1 MPLEN
6 AARRD
11 QHGGNGG
18 NRMFDLVIKDAEIY
32 DGAGNAPIR
41 GDLGV
46 TAGKITAVGGGLGA
60 AKETV
65 KADGL
70 ALAPG
75 IIDGHTHY
83 DAQIT
88 WDPFVDPSPALGVT
102 TAVMGNCGFTIAP
115 CKPADRDLTMRHLTH
130 VEGMS
135 LDALRAGI
143 RWGFE
148 SFPQYLDMLQS
159 QGVGP
164 NVACFAGHSA
174 IRTFVMGAEATE
186 RKATDEEI
194 GQMVAQVREAMAAGA
209 VGFASSTAEAHNG
222 EGGTPMPSRLADD
235 RELRA
240 LVKAMAESGSGVYM
254 LTKGSKTSIPYLEE
268 LAVEAKR
275 PVVIAALFHSNTNP
289 TAAFDTLDQVNAARS
304 RGHQLVAQTSCC
316 PLSMD
321 FTFKSPYLFESMQS
335 WKPAMAAHGEEA
347 LKTVYRDPSWRDAV
361 RRELEAARGRMVFNG
376 EWDKLFVV
384 ETAKAENQ
392 AMEGATLA
400 ELARKA
406 GKEPLDFILDF
417 ALSENLDTAFVAQLL
432 HNDEKAVG
440 RILADPNTHISLS
453 DAGAHLTFFC
463 DAGFGLHLMGHWSR
477 DLGVLDLPQAVH
489 RLTGQPARLFGIK
502 NRGLLREGYAAD
514 LMLFDPETVAR
525 GAKRRAHDL
534 PAGAARL
541 TTSAVGLHGVWING
555 THVADP
561 KGFCA
566 DKTARPGEVI
576 RQFAS

>member
-1 MPLEN
+1 
-6 AARRD
+6 
-11 QHGGNGG
+11 
-18 NRMFDLVIKDAEIY
+18 MFDLVIKDAEIF
-32 DGAGNAPIR
+32 DGAGSAPQH

-46 TAGKITAVGGGLGA
+46 TDGKIAAVGGKLGA
-60 AKETV
+60 AKQTV
-65 KADGL
+65 NADGL
-70 ALAPG
+70 ALMPG

-148 SFPQYLDMLQS
+148 SFPQYLGMLEK

-164 NVACFAGHSA
+164 NVACYAGHSA
-174 IRTFVMGAEATE
+174 IRTFVMGEEATQ
-186 RKATDEEI
+186 RTATDEEI
-194 GQMVAQVREAMAAGA
+194 GQMAAQVRQAMAAGA

-240 LVKAMAESGSGVYM
+240 LVKAMGESGRGVYM
-254 LTKGSKTSIPYLEE
+254 LTKGAKTSIPYLEG
-268 LAVEAKR
+268 LAVEARR

-289 TAAFDTLDQVNAARS
+289 TAAFTTLEQVNAARA
-304 RGHQLVAQTSCC
+304 RGNQLVAQTSCC

-321 FTFKSPYLFESMQS
+321 FTFKSPYLFESMKS
-335 WKPAMAAHGEEA
+335 WKPAMAAHDPAA
-347 LKTVYRDPSWRDAV
+347 LKAVYRDPAWRAAV
-361 RRELEAARGRMVFNG
+361 RQELAASRGRLVFNG

-384 ETAKAENQ
+384 ETARPENQ
-392 AMEGATLA
+392 AMEGSTLA
-400 ELARKA
+400 ELAKKA
-406 GKEPLDFILDF
+406 GKDPLDCILDV
-417 ALSENLDTAFVAQLL
+417 ALSENLDTSFVAQLL

-440 RILADPNTHISLS
+440 KILADPDTHISLS

-477 DLGVLDLPQAVH
+477 ELGVLDLPQAVH

-502 NRGLLREGYAAD
+502 NRGLLREGHAAD
-514 LMLFDPETVAR
+514 LMLFDPGTVAR
-525 GAKRRAHDL
+525 GPKRRAHDL

-541 TTSAVGLHGVWING
+541 TTSAIGLHGVWING
-555 THVADP
+555 TKVADA
-561 KGFCA
+561 KGLCA
-566 DKTARPGEVI
+566 DKAARPGEVL
-576 RQFAS
+576 RAFEA

>member
-1 MPLEN
+1 
-6 AARRD
+6 
-11 QHGGNGG
+11 
-18 NRMFDLVIKDAEIY
+18 MFDLVIKDAEIF
-32 DGAGNAPIR
+32 DGAGSAPVR

-46 TAGKITAVGGGLGA
+46 TAGKITAVGGKLGA
-60 AKETV
+60 AKETLN
-65 KADGL
+65 ARGL

-102 TAVMGNCGFTIAP
+102 TAILGNCGFTIAP
-115 CKPADRDLTMRHLTH
+115 CKPQDRDLTMRHLTH

-143 RWGFE
+143 RWEFE
-148 SFPQYLDMLQS
+148 SFPQYLDMLTRL
-159 QGVGP
+159 GVGP
-164 NVACFAGHSA
+164 NVACFSGHSSV
-174 IRTFVMGAEATE
+174 RTWVMGEEATE
-186 RKATDEEI
+186 RAATDDEVAK
-194 GQMVAQVREAMAAGA
+194 MVTLVREAMAAGA

-240 LVKAMAESGSGVYM
+240 LVRAMGDSGRGVYM

-268 LAVEAKR
+268 LAIEARR

-289 TAAFDTLDQVNAARS
+289 TAAFTTLDQVNAARA

-321 FTFKSPYLFESMQS
+321 FTFKSPYLFESMES
-335 WKPAMAAHGEEA
+335 WKPAMAAHDPAGLE
-347 LKTVYRDPSWRDAV
+347 KVYRDPAWRAAV
-361 RRELEAARGRMVFNG
+361 RGELAAKHGRLLFNG
-376 EWDKLFVV
+376 EWDKLFIV
-384 ETAKAENQ
+384 ETAKPENQ
-392 AMEGATLA
+392 KMEGAPLSALA
-400 ELARKA
+400 QES
-406 GKEPLDFILDF
+406 GKDPLDFILDF
-417 ALSENLDTAFVAQLL
+417 ALSEKLDTTFVAQLL

-489 RLTGQPARLFGIK
+489 RLTGQPAKLFGL
-502 NRGLLREGYAAD
+502 NGRGLLREGYAAD
-514 LMLFDPETVAR
+514 LMLFDPATVAR
-525 GAKRRAHDL
+525 GPKRRAHDL
-534 PAGAARL
+534 PSGAARL

-555 THVADP
+555 TKTADET
-561 KGFCA
+561 GFCI
-566 DKTARPGEVI
+566 DRTARPGEVL
-576 RQFAS
+576 RSFAA

>member
-1 MPLEN
+1 
-6 AARRD
+6 
-11 QHGGNGG
+11 
-18 NRMFDLVIKDAEIY
+18 MFDLVIKDAEIH
-32 DGAGNAPIR
+32 DGAGSAPVR

-46 TAGKITAVGGGLGA
+46 TDGKIIAVGGKLGA

-102 TAVMGNCGFTIAP
+102 TAILGNCGFTIAP

-143 RWGFE
+143 RWEFE
-148 SFPQYLDMLQS
+148 SFSQYLDMLQT
-159 QGVGP
+159 QGVGL
-164 NVACFAGHSA
+164 NVACFAGLSA

-186 RKATDEEI
+186 RVATGDEVTA
-194 GQMVAQVREAMAAGA
+194 MAKLVREAMDAGA
-209 VGFASSTAEAHNG
+209 VGFATSTSEAHNG

-235 RELRA
+235 HELRT
-240 LVKAMAESGSGVYM
+240 LVRTMGESGHGVYM
-254 LTKGSKTSIPYLEE
+254 LTRGRTTTIPYLEE
-268 LAVEAKR
+268 LAIEAKR

-289 TAAFDTLDQVNAARS
+289 TAAFTTLDQVNAARS
-304 RGHQLVAQTSCC
+304 RGHELVAQTSCC

-321 FTFKSPYLFESMQS
+321 FTFKSPYLFESMAS
-335 WKPAMAAHGEEA
+335 WKPAMAAHDPEA
-347 LKTVYRDPSWRDAV
+347 LKKIYRDPSWRDAV
-361 RRELEAARGRMVFNG
+361 RGELSGSRGRLLFNS

-384 ETAKAENQ
+384 EAAKPENR

-400 ELARKA
+400 ELAKRANKD
-406 GKEPLDFILDF
+406 PLDYILDF
-417 ALSENLDTAFVAQLL
+417 ALSENLDTTFVAQLL
-432 HNDEKAVG
+432 HNDDKAVG

-489 RLTGQPARLFGIK
+489 RLTGQPAKLFGLK
-502 NRGLLREGYAAD
+502 DRGLLREGYAAD
-514 LMLFDPETVAR
+514 LMLFDPATVAR
-525 GAKRRAHDL
+525 GPKRRAHDL

-541 TTSAVGLHGVWING
+541 TSSALGLHGVWING
-555 THVADP
+555 TRVTDA

-566 DKTARPGEVI
+566 DRSARPGEVI
-576 RQFAS
+576 RSFAA

>member
-1 MPLEN
+1 
-6 AARRD
+6 
-11 QHGGNGG
+11 
-18 NRMFDLVIKDAEIY
+18 MFDLVIKDAEIH
-32 DGAGNAPIR
+32 DGAGSAPVR

-46 TAGKITAVGGGLGA
+46 TDGKIIAVGGKLGA

-102 TAVMGNCGFTIAP
+102 TAILGNCGFTIAP

-143 RWGFE
+143 RWEFE
-148 SFPQYLDMLQS
+148 SFSQYLDMLQT
-159 QGVGP
+159 QGVGL

-186 RKATDEEI
+186 RVATGDEVTA
-194 GQMVAQVREAMAAGA
+194 MAKLVREAMDAGA
-209 VGFASSTAEAHNG
+209 VGFATSTSEAHNG

-235 RELRA
+235 HELRT
-240 LVKAMAESGSGVYM
+240 LVRTMGESGHGVYM
-254 LTKGSKTSIPYLEE
+254 LTRGRTTTIPYLEE
-268 LAVEAKR
+268 LAIEAKR

-289 TAAFDTLDQVNAARS
+289 TAAFTTLDQVNAARS
-304 RGHQLVAQTSCC
+304 RGHELVAQTSCC

-321 FTFKSPYLFESMQS
+321 FTFKSPYLFESMAS
-335 WKPAMAAHGEEA
+335 WKPAMAAHDPEA
-347 LKTVYRDPSWRDAV
+347 LKKIYRDPSWRDAV
-361 RRELEAARGRMVFNG
+361 RGELSGSRGRLLFNS

-384 ETAKAENQ
+384 EAAKPENR

-400 ELARKA
+400 ELAKRANKD
-406 GKEPLDFILDF
+406 PLDYILDF
-417 ALSENLDTAFVAQLL
+417 ALSENLDTTFVAQLL
-432 HNDEKAVG
+432 HNDDKAVG

-489 RLTGQPARLFGIK
+489 RLTGQPAKLFGLK
-502 NRGLLREGYAAD
+502 DRGLLREGYAAD
-514 LMLFDPETVAR
+514 LMLFDPATVAR
-525 GAKRRAHDL
+525 GPKRRAHDL

-541 TTSAVGLHGVWING
+541 TSSALGLHGVWING
-555 THVADP
+555 TRVTDA

-566 DKTARPGEVI
+566 DRSARPGEVI
-576 RQFAS
+576 RSFAA

>member
-1 MPLEN
+1 
-6 AARRD
+6 
-11 QHGGNGG
+11 
-18 NRMFDLVIKDAEIY
+18 MFDLVIKDAEIY
-32 DGAGNAPIR
+32 DGAGNAPVR

-46 TAGKITAVGGGLGA
+46 TNGRIAAIGGKLGA

-148 SFPQYLDMLQS
+148 SFPQYLDMLQR

-186 RKATDEEI
+186 RTATDAEI
-194 GQMVAQVREAMAAGA
+194 GQMAALVREAMAAGA

-240 LVKAMAESGSGVYM
+240 LVKAMGESGNGVYM

-289 TAAFDTLDQVNAARS
+289 TAAFTTLDQVNAARA

-335 WKPAMAAHGEEA
+335 WKPAMAAHGDEA
-347 LKTVYRDPSWRDAV
+347 LKKVYRDPSWRDAV
-361 RRELEAARGRMVFNG
+361 RRELEASARPLVFNG

-400 ELARKA
+400 ELAKKA

-417 ALSENLDTAFVAQLL
+417 ALSENLDTSFVAQLL

-440 RILADPNTHISLS
+440 QDPGRSQHPHLAVRRRRPPHLLLRRRLRPAPDGPLEPRSRRARPAAGRASPDRPAGQAVRHQEPRPAARGLCRRPDAVRS
-453 DAGAHLTFFC
+453 DDGGARRQAAGARP
-463 DAGFGLHLMGHWSR
+463 AGR
-477 DLGVLDLPQAVH
+477 
-489 RLTGQPARLFGIK
+489 
-502 NRGLLREGYAAD
+502 
-514 LMLFDPETVAR
+514 R
-525 GAKRRAHDL
+525 GAAHHRR
-534 PAGAARL
+534 R
-541 TTSAVGLHGVWING
+541 SACTACGSTAPRWPTPRASASIR
-555 THVADP
+555 
-561 KGFCA
+561 
-566 DKTARPGEVI
+566 TARPGEVL
-576 RQFAS
+576 RQFAA

>member
-1 MPLEN
+1 
-6 AARRD
+6 
-11 QHGGNGG
+11 
-18 NRMFDLVIKDAEIY
+18 MFDLVIKDAEIF
-32 DGAGNAPIR
+32 DGAGNPPVR

-46 TAGKITAVGGGLGA
+46 TAGRIAEIGPKLGA

-88 WDPFVDPSPALGVT
+88 WDPFVDPSPSLGVT
-102 TAVMGNCGFTIAP
+102 TAVLGNCGFTIAP
-115 CKPADRDLTMRHLTH
+115 CKPEDRDLTMRHLTH

-143 RWGFE
+143 RWEFE
-148 SFPQYLDMLQS
+148 SFPQYLDMLQKS
-159 QGVGP
+159 GVGP

-174 IRTFVMGAEATE
+174 IRTFVMGDEATE
-186 RKATDEEI
+186 RTATADE
-194 GQMVAQVREAMAAGA
+194 VAKMAVLVREAMRAGA

-235 RELRA
+235 HELRT
-240 LVKAMAESGSGVYM
+240 LVRAMSEGGNGVYM

-268 LAVEAKR
+268 IAAETRR

-289 TAAFDTLDQVNAARS
+289 TAAFDWLAQVNEARS
-304 RGHQLVAQTSCC
+304 RGRDLVAQTSCC

-321 FTFKSPYLFESMQS
+321 FTFRSPYLFESMQA
-335 WKPAMAAHGEEA
+335 WKPAMAAHDENELG
-347 LKTVYRDPSWRDAV
+347 KIYRDPAWRASV
-361 RRELEAARGRMVFNG
+361 RAELEAKRGRLLFNS
-376 EWDKLFVV
+376 EWNKLFVV
-384 ETAKAENQ
+384 ETAKPENR
-392 AMEGATLA
+392 AMEGATLD
-400 ELARKA
+400 ELARQV
-406 GKEPLDFILDF
+406 GKDPLDFILDF
-417 ALSENLDTAFVAQLL
+417 ALSENLDTMFVAQLL
-432 HNDEKAVG
+432 HNDDKQVG

-477 DLGVLDLPQAVH
+477 DLGVLDLSQAVH
-489 RLTGQPARLFGIK
+489 RLTGQPARLFGIED
-502 NRGLLREGYAAD
+502 RGLLREGNAAD
-514 LMLFDPETVAR
+514 LMLFDPATVAR
-525 GAKRRAHDL
+525 GPKRRAHDL

-541 TTSAVGLHGVWING
+541 TASAVGLHGVWING
-555 THVADP
+555 TRVAD
-561 KGFCA
+561 KGGFCA
-566 DKTARPGEVI
+566 DDTARPGEVL
-576 RQFAS
+576 RKFAP

>member
-1 MPLEN
+1 
-6 AARRD
+6 
-11 QHGGNGG
+11 
-18 NRMFDLVIKDAEIY
+18 MFDLLIKDAEIL
-32 DGAGNAPIR
+32 DGSGAAAMR
-41 GDLGV
+41 GDLG
-46 TAGKITAVGGGLGA
+46 ISGGRIAAIGPKLGA
-60 AKETV
+60 ARQTV

-102 TAVMGNCGFTIAP
+102 TAVLGNCGFTIAP

-148 SFPQYLDMLQS
+148 SFPQYLDMLQHN
-159 QGVGP
+159 GVGP

-174 IRTFVMGAEATE
+174 IRTFVMGEEATE
-186 RKATDEEI
+186 RAATDRE
-194 GQMVAQVREAMAAGA
+194 VAEMAALVREAMTAGA

-235 RELRA
+235 RELRT
-240 LVKAMAESGSGVYM
+240 LVRAMSESGRGVYM

-268 LAVEAKR
+268 IAAEAKR
-275 PVVIAALFHSNTNP
+275 PVVVAALFHSNTNP
-289 TAAFDTLDQVNAARS
+289 TAAFEWLRQVNEARA
-304 RGHQLVAQTSCC
+304 RGRDLVAQTSCC

-321 FTFKSPYLFESMQS
+321 FTFKSPYLFESMEA
-335 WKPAMAAHGEEA
+335 WKPAMAAHDAAA
-347 LKTVYRDPSWRDAV
+347 LAKVYRDPAWRAAV
-361 RRELEAARGRMVFNG
+361 RAEIDAKRGRLVFNG
-376 EWDKLFVV
+376 EWHKLFVV
-384 ETAKAENQ
+384 EAAKAENR
-392 AMEGATLA
+392 AMEGATLEA
-400 ELARKA
+400 LARRA
-406 GKEPLDFILDF
+406 NRDPLDFVLDL
-417 ALSENLDTAFVAQLL
+417 ALSEGLDTLFVAELL
-432 HNDEKAVG
+432 HNDEQAVG
-440 RILADPNTHISLS
+440 RILADPATHISLS

-477 DLGVLDLPQAVH
+477 ERGVLDLPQAVH
-489 RLTGQPARLFGIK
+489 RLTGQPAKLFGIRD
-502 NRGLLREGYAAD
+502 RGLLREGYAAD
-514 LMLFDPETVAR
+514 LMLFDPKTVAR
-525 GAKRRAHDL
+525 GPKRRAHDL

-541 TTSAVGLHGVWING
+541 TASAVGLHGVWING
-555 THVADP
+555 QRVADA

-566 DKTARPGEVI
+566 DPKSRPGEVL
-576 RQFAS
+576 RSFADQGLDRT

>member
-1 MPLEN
+1 
-6 AARRD
+6 
-11 QHGGNGG
+11 
-18 NRMFDLVIKDAEIY
+18 MFDLVIRDAQIF
-32 DGAGNAPIR
+32 DGSGVQPLH
-41 GDLGV
+41 GDVGV
-46 TAGKITAVGGGLGA
+46 TSGKVAAIGRNLGA
-60 AKETV
+60 AKHMV

-102 TAVMGNCGFTIAP
+102 TAVLGNCGFTIAP
-115 CKPADRDLTMRHLTH
+115 CKPQDRDLTMRHLTH

-135 LDALRAGI
+135 LEALRAGV

-148 SFPQYLDMLQS
+148 SFPQYLDMLQQ

-164 NVACFAGHSA
+164 NIACFAGHSA
-174 IRTFVMGAEATE
+174 IRTFVMGEEATE
-186 RKATDEEI
+186 RTATDEEI
-194 GQMVAQVREAMAAGA
+194 ARMAMLVREAMAAGA

-235 RELRA
+235 KELRA
-240 LVKAMAESGSGVYM
+240 LVRAMAEGGSGVYM

-268 LAVEAKR
+268 IAVEAGR

-289 TAAFDTLDQVNAARS
+289 TAAFTWLQQVNEARA

-321 FTFKSPYLFESMQS
+321 FTFKSPYLFESMES
-335 WKPAMAAHGEEA
+335 WKPAMAAHDGEA
-347 LKTVYRDPSWRDAV
+347 LKAVYRDPAWRAAV
-361 RRELEAARGRMVFNG
+361 RKELEARRGRLVFNG
-376 EWDKLFVV
+376 EWDKLFLV
-384 ETAKAENQ
+384 EAAKHENSKL
-392 AMEGATLA
+392 EGATLA
-400 ELARKA
+400 ELARKTN
-406 GKEPLDFILDF
+406 KDPLDCILDF
-417 ALSENLDTAFVAQLL
+417 ALEEDLDTMFVAQLL
-432 HNDEKAVG
+432 HNDDQAVG
-440 RILADPNTHISLS
+440 KILADPGTHISLS

-463 DAGFGLHLMGHWSR
+463 DAGFGLHLLGHWSR

-489 RLTGQPARLFGIK
+489 RLTGQPAKLFGIR

-514 LMLFDPETVAR
+514 LMLFDPKTVAR
-525 GAKRRAHDL
+525 GPKRRAHDL
-534 PAGAARL
+534 PSGAARL
-541 TTSAVGLHGVWING
+541 TASAVGLHGVWVNG
-555 THVADP
+555 MRVADH

-566 DKTARPGEVI
+566 DPASRPGEVL
-576 RQFAS
+576 RSFAN

>member
-1 MPLEN
+1 
-6 AARRD
+6 
-11 QHGGNGG
+11 
-18 NRMFDLVIKDAEIY
+18 MFDLVIKDAEML
-32 DGAGNAPIR
+32 DGAGGKPVH
-41 GDLGV
+41 GELGV
-46 TAGKITAVGGGLGA
+46 VAGKIAAVGNGLGA
-60 AKETV
+60 ARETV

-70 ALAPG
+70 ALMPG

-102 TAVMGNCGFTIAP
+102 TAVLGNCGFTIAP

-143 RWGFE
+143 RWEFE
-148 SFPQYLDMLQS
+148 SFPQYLDMLAR

-174 IRTFVMGAEATE
+174 IRTFVMGEDATE
-186 RKATDEEI
+186 RAATDEE
-194 GQMVAQVREAMAAGA
+194 VAQMAALVREAMATGA

-240 LVKAMAESGSGVYM
+240 LVKAMGECGRGVYM

-268 LAVEAKR
+268 LAIEAKR

-289 TAAFDTLDQVNAARS
+289 TAAFTTLEQVNAARS
-304 RGHQLVAQTSCC
+304 RGHRLVAQTSCC

-321 FTFKSPYLFESMQS
+321 FTFKSPYLFESMRS
-335 WKPAMAAHGEEA
+335 WKPAMAAHDKEA
-347 LKTVYRDPSWRDAV
+347 LGKVYRDPAWREAV
-361 RRELEAARGRMVFNG
+361 RRELSASRGRLVFNS

-384 ETAKAENQ
+384 EAAKPENRKL
-392 AMEGATLA
+392 EGATLA
-400 ELARKA
+400 DLARQANKD
-406 GKEPLDFILDF
+406 PLNTILDL
-417 ALSENLDTAFVAQLL
+417 ALSENLETTFVAQLL
-432 HNDEKAVG
+432 HNDEEAVG
-440 RILADPNTHISLS
+440 KILADPDTHISLS

-463 DAGFGLHLMGHWSR
+463 DAGFGLHLLGHWSR

-489 RLTGQPARLFGIK
+489 RLTGQPAGIFGIP

-514 LMLFDPETVAR
+514 LMLFDPATVAR
-525 GAKRRAHDL
+525 GEKRRSHDL
-534 PAGAARL
+534 PSGAARL
-541 TTSAVGLHGVWING
+541 TTSAVGLHGVWVNG
-555 THVADP
+555 VKVADA
-561 KGFCA
+561 KGLCA
-566 DKTARPGEVI
+566 DRTARPGEVM
-576 RQFAS
+576 RRFNA

>member
-1 MPLEN
+1 
-6 AARRD
+6 
-11 QHGGNGG
+11 
-18 NRMFDLVIKDAEIY
+18 MFDLVIKDAEIF
-32 DGAGNAPIR
+32 DGSGAQPVR

-46 TAGKITAVGGGLGA
+46 TAGRITAVGGKLGA
-60 AKETV
+60 AKETLD
-65 KADGL
+65 AQGL

-102 TAVMGNCGFTIAP
+102 TAILGNCGFTIAP

-143 RWGFE
+143 RWEFE
-148 SFPQYLDMLQS
+148 SFPQYLDMLTRL
-159 QGVGP
+159 GVGP
-164 NVACFAGHSA
+164 NVACFSGHSS
-174 IRTFVMGAEATE
+174 IRTWVMGEEATE
-186 RKATDEEI
+186 RTATDEEI
-194 GQMVAQVREAMAAGA
+194 AKMAALVREGMAAGA
-209 VGFASSTAEAHNG
+209 IGFASSTAEAHNG

-235 RELRA
+235 RELRT
-240 LVKAMAESGSGVYM
+240 LVKAMGESGRGVYM

-268 LAVEAKR
+268 LAVEARR

-289 TAAFDTLDQVNAARS
+289 DAAFTTLDQVNAARA

-335 WKPAMAAHGEEA
+335 WKPAMAAHGEAA
-347 LKTVYRDPSWRDAV
+347 LKKVYADPAWRQSV
-361 RRELEAARGRMVFNG
+361 RQELDAARGRLVFNG

-384 ETAKAENQ
+384 EVAKPENL

-406 GKEPLDFILDF
+406 NKDPLDFILDF

-463 DAGFGLHLMGHWSR
+463 DAGFGLHLMGRWSR

-489 RLTGQPARLFGIK
+489 RLTGQPAKLFGIR
-502 NRGLLREGYAAD
+502 NRGLLRENYAAD
-514 LMLFDPETVAR
+514 LMLFDPATVAR
-525 GAKRRAHDL
+525 GPKRRAHDL
-534 PAGAARL
+534 PSGAARL
-541 TTSAVGLHGVWING
+541 TTSAIGLHGVWVNG
-555 THVADP
+555 AKVADE
-561 KGFCA
+561 KGFCT
-566 DKTARPGEVI
+566 DKNARPGEVL
-576 RQFAS
+576 RSFAA

>member
-1 MPLEN
+1 
-6 AARRD
+6 
-11 QHGGNGG
+11 
-18 NRMFDLVIKDAEIY
+18 MFDLVIKDAEIF
-32 DGAGNAPIR
+32 DGAGSAPVR

-46 TAGKITAVGGGLGA
+46 TGGRIVEMGPKLGA
-60 AKETV
+60 ARETE

-102 TAVMGNCGFTIAP
+102 TAILGNCGFTIAP
-115 CKPADRDLTMRHLTH
+115 CRPQDRDLTMRHLTH

-143 RWGFE
+143 RWEFE
-148 SFPQYLDMLQS
+148 SFPQYLDMLTRL
-159 QGVGP
+159 GVGP
-164 NVACFAGHSA
+164 NVACFSGHSSV
-174 IRTFVMGAEATE
+174 RTWVMGEEATE
-186 RKATDEEI
+186 RTATDDEVAK
-194 GQMVAQVREAMAAGA
+194 MVTLVREAMASGA
-209 VGFASSTAEAHNG
+209 VGFATSTAEAHNG

-240 LVKAMAESGSGVYM
+240 LVRAMGESGRGVYM

-268 LAVEAKR
+268 LAIEAKR

-289 TAAFDTLDQVNAARS
+289 TAAFTTLDQVNAARS

-321 FTFKSPYLFESMQS
+321 FSFKSPYLFESMEA
-335 WKPAMAAHGEEA
+335 WKPAMAAHDPAGLE
-347 LKTVYRDPSWRDAV
+347 KVYRDPAWRAAV
-361 RRELEAARGRMVFNG
+361 RSELAAKHGRLLFNG
-376 EWDKLFVV
+376 EWDKLFIV
-384 ETAKAENQ
+384 ETAKPENQ
-392 AMEGATLA
+392 KMEGAPLSQLA
-400 ELARKA
+400 QQS
-406 GKEPLDFILDF
+406 GKDPLDFILDF
-417 ALSENLDTAFVAQLL
+417 ALSEKLETTFVAQLL

-477 DLGVLDLPQAVH
+477 DTGVLDLPQAVH
-489 RLTGQPARLFGIK
+489 RLTGQPAKLFGLK
-502 NRGLLREGYAAD
+502 DRGLLREGYAAD
-514 LMLFDPETVAR
+514 LMLFDPKTVAR
-525 GAKRRAHDL
+525 GPKRRAHDL

-541 TTSAVGLHGVWING
+541 TTSAVGLHGVWVNG
-555 THVADP
+555 ARVTNE

-566 DKTARPGEVI
+566 EPTARPGKVLRE
-576 RQFAS
+576 FAA

>member
-1 MPLEN
+1 
-6 AARRD
+6 
-11 QHGGNGG
+11 
-18 NRMFDLVIKDAEIY
+18 MFDLVIRDAEIF
-32 DGAGNAPIR
+32 DGSGAKPAR
-41 GDLGV
+41 GDVGV
-46 TAGKITAVGGGLGA
+46 TGGKIAAIGPKLGA
-60 AKETV
+60 AKDMV

-102 TAVMGNCGFTIAP
+102 TAVLGNCGFTIAP
-115 CKPADRDLTMRHLTH
+115 CKPQDRDLTMRHLTH

-135 LDALRAGI
+135 LEALRAGV

-148 SFPQYLDMLQS
+148 SFPQYLDMLQR

-164 NVACFAGHSA
+164 NIACFAGHSA
-174 IRTFVMGAEATE
+174 IRTFVMGEEATE
-186 RKATDEEI
+186 RTATDEEI
-194 GQMVAQVREAMAAGA
+194 ARMTALVREAMAAGA

-235 RELRA
+235 KELRA
-240 LVKAMAESGSGVYM
+240 LVRAMAEGGSGVYM

-268 LAVEAKR
+268 IAVEAGR

-289 TAAFDTLDQVNAARS
+289 TAAFTWLNQVNEARA

-321 FTFKSPYLFESMQS
+321 FTFKSPYLFESMES
-335 WKPAMAAHGEEA
+335 WKPAMAAHGGEA
-347 LKTVYRDPSWRDAV
+347 LKAVYRDPAWRAAV
-361 RRELEAARGRMVFNG
+361 RKELEARRGRLVFNG

-384 ETAKAENQ
+384 ETAKRENSKL
-392 AMEGATLA
+392 EGATLA

-406 GKEPLDFILDF
+406 NKDPLDCILDF
-417 ALSENLDTAFVAQLL
+417 ALEEDLDTMFVAQLL
-432 HNDEKAVG
+432 HNDDQAVG
-440 RILADPNTHISLS
+440 KILADPGTHISLS

-463 DAGFGLHLMGHWSR
+463 DAGFGLHLLGHWSR
-477 DLGVLDLPQAVH
+477 NLGVLDLPQAVH
-489 RLTGQPARLFGIK
+489 RLTGQPAKLFGIRD
-502 NRGLLREGYAAD
+502 RGLLREGYAAD
-514 LMLFDPETVAR
+514 LMLFDPKTVAR
-525 GAKRRAHDL
+525 GPKRRTHDL
-534 PAGAARL
+534 PSGAARL
-541 TTSAVGLHGVWING
+541 TASAVGLHGVWVNG
-555 THVADP
+555 EHVADN

-566 DKTARPGEVI
+566 DPASRPGEVL
-576 RQFAS
+576 RSFAG

>member
-1 MPLEN
+1 
-6 AARRD
+6 
-11 QHGGNGG
+11 
-18 NRMFDLVIKDAEIY
+18 MFDLVIRDATIF
-32 DGAGNAPIR
+32 DGAGSPPVR

-46 TAGKITAVGGGLGA
+46 TDGRIVAVGGKLGGA
-60 AKETV
+60 RETV
-65 KADGL
+65 DAQGL

-102 TAVMGNCGFTIAP
+102 TTILGNCGFTIAP
-115 CKPADRDLTMRHLTH
+115 CRPADRDLTMRHLTH

-143 RWGFE
+143 RWEFE
-148 SFPQYLDMLQS
+148 SFPQYLDMLAE

-174 IRTFVMGAEATE
+174 IRTYVMGAEATE
-186 RKATDEEI
+186 RTATDAEI
-194 GQMVAQVREAMAAGA
+194 DKMAALVREAMTAGA
-209 VGFASSTAEAHNG
+209 IGFASSTAEAHNG

-235 RELRA
+235 KELRT
-240 LVKAMAESGSGVYM
+240 LVKAMGESGNGVYM
-254 LTKGSKTSIPYLEE
+254 LTKGSKTSIPYLEG
-268 LAVEAKR
+268 LAAESRR

-289 TAAFDTLDQVNAARS
+289 TAAFTTLDQVNEARG
-304 RGHQLVAQTSCC
+304 RGHRLVAQTSCC

-335 WKPAMAAHGEEA
+335 WKPAMAAHGDEA
-347 LKTVYRDPSWRDAV
+347 LKKVYADPAWRASV
-361 RRELEAARGRMVFNG
+361 KKELAASRGRMVFNG

-384 ETAKAENQ
+384 EVAKPQNSAL
-392 AMEGATLA
+392 EGATLA
-400 ELARKA
+400 ELAGAA
-406 GKEPLDFILDF
+406 GKDPLDFILDF
-417 ALSENLDTAFVAQLL
+417 ALSEDLDTSFVAQLL

-489 RLTGQPARLFGIK
+489 RLTGQPAQLFGIEG
-502 NRGLLREGYAAD
+502 RGFLREGYAAD
-514 LMLFDPETVAR
+514 LMLFDPATVNR
-525 GAKRRAHDL
+525 GPKRRAHDL
-534 PAGAARL
+534 PSGAARL
-541 TTSAVGLHGVWING
+541 TASAVGLHGVWVNG
-555 THVADP
+555 TRVTDE

-566 DKTARPGEVI
+566 DPKTRPGEVL
-576 RQFAS
+576 RSFAA

>member
-1 MPLEN
+1 ML
-6 AARRD
+6 
-11 QHGGNGG
+11 
-18 NRMFDLVIKDAEIY
+18 DLVIKDAEIF
-32 DGAGNAPIR
+32 DGTGAKSIH

-46 TAGKITAVGGGLGA
+46 EGGRIVAVGGKLGA

-102 TAVMGNCGFTIAP
+102 TAVLGNCGFTIAP
-115 CKPADRDLTMRHLTH
+115 CKPEDRDLTMRHLTH

-148 SFPQYLDMLQS
+148 SFPQYLDMLEK

-164 NVACFAGHSA
+164 NVACYAGHSA
-174 IRTFVMGAEATE
+174 IRTFVMGEDATE
-186 RKATDEEI
+186 RSATDDEI
-194 GQMVAQVREAMAAGA
+194 AQMANLVRGAMAAGA

-235 RELRA
+235 KELRA
-240 LVKAMAESGSGVYM
+240 LVRAMAESGRGLYM
-254 LTKGSKTSIPYLEE
+254 LTKGSVTSIPYLEGIAAE
-268 LAVEAKR
+268 TRR
-275 PVVIAALFHSNTNP
+275 PVLIAALFHSNTNP
-289 TAAFDTLDQVNAARS
+289 TAAFTTLQQVNEARA
-304 RGHQLVAQTSCC
+304 RGHRLIAQTSCC

-321 FTFKSPYLFESMQS
+321 FTFKSPYLFESMQA
-335 WKPAMAAHGEEA
+335 WKPAMAAHGETE
-347 LKTVYRDPSWRDAV
+347 LRRIYGDPAWRASV
-361 RRELEAARGRMVFNG
+361 RSELAERRGRLVFNS
-376 EWDKLFVV
+376 EWNKLFVV
-384 ETAKAENQ
+384 ETAKEENRKL
-392 AMEGATLA
+392 EGATLA
-400 ELARKA
+400 DVARQA
-406 GKEPLDFILDF
+406 GKDPLDCILDF
-417 ALSENLDTAFVAQLL
+417 ALSEDLGTLFVAQLL
-432 HNDEKAVG
+432 HNDDKEVG
-440 RILADPNTHISLS
+440 KILADPDIHISLS

-463 DAGFGLHLMGHWSR
+463 DAGFGLHLLGHWSR

-489 RLTGQPARLFGIK
+489 RLTGQPARLFGIQD
-502 NRGLLREGYAAD
+502 RGVLKQGLAAD
-514 LMLFDPETVAR
+514 LMLFDKATVAR
-525 GAKRRAHDL
+525 GPKRRAHDL

-541 TTSAVGLHGVWING
+541 TASAVGLHGVWING
-555 THVADP
+555 AHVTDA

-566 DKTARPGEVI
+566 DPASRPGEVL
-576 RQFAS
+576 RSFAA

>member
-1 MPLEN
+1 
-6 AARRD
+6 
-11 QHGGNGG
+11 
-18 NRMFDLVIKDAEIY
+18 MFDVVIKDAQIF
-32 DGAGNAPIR
+32 DGTGSAPVH

-46 TAGKITAVGGGLGA
+46 TGGRIAAVGGKLGA

-88 WDPFVDPSPALGVT
+88 WDPFIDPSPALGVT
-102 TAVMGNCGFTIAP
+102 TAIMGNCGFTIAP
-115 CKPADRDLTMRHLTH
+115 CKPTDRDLTIRHLTH

-143 RWGFE
+143 HWEFE
-148 SFPQYLDMLQS
+148 SFPQYLDMLERR
-159 QGVGP
+159 GVGP
-164 NVACFAGHSA
+164 NVACFSGHSA
-174 IRTFVMGAEATE
+174 IRTFVMGEEATE
-186 RKATDEEI
+186 RTATDDEI
-194 GQMVAQVREAMAAGA
+194 ARMVAQVREAMAAGA
-209 VGFASSTAEAHNG
+209 IGFATSTAEAHNG

-240 LVKAMAESGSGVYM
+240 LVKAMGDSGRGVYM
-254 LTKGSKTSIPYLEE
+254 LTKGSKTSIPYLED
-268 LAVEAKR
+268 LAVEARR

-289 TAAFDTLDQVNAARS
+289 TAAFTTLDQVNQARS
-304 RGHQLVAQTSCC
+304 RGRQLVAQTSCC

-321 FTFKSPYLFESMQS
+321 FTFKSPYLFESMKA
-335 WKPAMAAHGEEA
+335 WKPAMAAHEFDE
-347 LKTVYRDPSWRDAV
+347 LVKVYRDPAWRDAV
-361 RRELEAARGRMVFNG
+361 RQELAAARGRLVFNS

-384 ETAKAENQ
+384 ETAKAENRS
-392 AMEGATLA
+392 MEGATLA
-400 ELARKA
+400 ALAKQA
-406 GKEPLDFILDF
+406 GKDPLDFILDF
-417 ALSENLDTAFVAQLL
+417 ALSENLDTMFVAQLL
-432 HNDEKAVG
+432 HNDEKAVS

-477 DLGVLDLPQAVH
+477 DRGVLDLAQAVH
-489 RLTGQPARLFGIK
+489 RLTGQPAKLFGLTG
-502 NRGLLREGYAAD
+502 RGVLGEGNAAD
-514 LMLFDPETVAR
+514 LMLFDPATVAR
-525 GAKRRAHDL
+525 GPNRRVNDL

-555 THVADP
+555 ARVTNE

-566 DKTARPGEVI
+566 DPNSRPGEVI
-576 RQFAS
+576 RKFAA